1 MQGEIQIDKVKVK
14 EEKIEISY
22 KKTAQDG
29 AQDEYA
35 FRCHDKALPS
45 FYDAMEILALDVCK
59 ICELPENYV
68 EGMKVSG
75 VSYSWTNGIMGA
87 VITAQKSLLKSNAP
101 LIINTPN
108 KASAVVEFRRRI
120 WDFGNSDS
128 PGPGPTAR

>member
-1 MQGEIQIDKVKVK
+1 MNDEIQIDKVKVK

-22 KKTAQDG
+22 KKTAQNG

-45 FYDAMEILALDVCK
+45 FYDAMEVLALDVCT
-59 ICELPENYV
+59 IRELL
-68 EGMKVSG
+68 K
-75 VSYSWTNGIMGA
+75 
-87 VITAQKSLLKSNAP
+87 AQKSFLKSNAP